1 MSASEITNLKRVLL
15 QQGGESC
22 IDIAT
27 NGITEEGFIHLMQLF
42 VMKEH
47 TETVWMAL
55 RYCGYSDDLEL
66 DMEIPVFDLKK
77 DQSVEFTAEA
87 RIFFTSVGNRRRII
101 S

>member
-22 IDIAT
+22 LDNST
-27 NGITEEGFIHLMQLF
+27 NGITEDGFIHLMQLF

-55 RYCGYSDDLEL
+55 RYCGYSDDLKQESQ
-66 DMEIPVFDLKK
+66 IPIFDLKK
-77 DQSVEFTAEA
+77 DQSVEFTSEA
-87 RIFFTSVGNRRRII
+87 RIFLTSVGNRVEW
-101 S
+101 